1 MISSKR
7 HNVDLKSQKTPSA
20 AFRVIKMRGSK
31 TMTVRELQDKIIKLK
46 KETNTAI
53 LAHCYQAREICEIA
67 DFVGDSYKLSVDA
80 KNIAEENILF
90 CGVHFMAETAKML
103 SPQKRVFLSNR
114 HAGCPMA
121 EQMDREM
128 ISAVREMEPD
138 RTVVA
143 YINTTAALKT
153 VCDVCVTSSS
163 ALRIVR
169 ALDTDKILFIP
180 DCNLGDYIK
189 RQCPEK
195 DIKLLQGGC
204 PTHARITPKEVLA
217 AKEEHPDALF
227 LVHPECTP
235 KVVELAD
242 YVGSTT
248 GIMDYAKKSDKKEFI
263 IGTEN
268 SIVEHL
274 QYDCPGKKFYP
285 VSRDLVCHNMKLTT
299 LPDIYNT
306 LVSIGGGDG
315 DAFEIL
321 MDDELIAQARKC
333 IDEMI
338 RLGG

>member
-1 MISSKR
+1 
-7 HNVDLKSQKTPSA
+7 
-20 AFRVIKMRGSK
+20 
-31 TMTVRELQDKIIKLK
+31 MTVRELQDNIIKLK
-46 KETNTAI
+46 KQTNTAI
-53 LAHCYQAREICEIA
+53 LAHCYQAREICEVA

-80 KNIAEENILF
+80 KGVAEENIIF

-103 SPQKRVFLSNR
+103 SPQKHVYLSSK

-121 EQMDREM
+121 EQMDRDM
-128 ISAVREMEPD
+128 ISAIRAQEPD

-163 ALRIVR
+163 ALKIVK
-169 ALDTDKILFIP
+169 ALDSDKILFIP

-189 RQCPEK
+189 KQCPDK

-204 PTHARITPKEVLA
+204 PTHARITVSEVMK
-217 AKEEHPDALF
+217 AKEEHPNALF

-248 GIMDYAKKSDKKEFI
+248 GIMDYAKKSDNKEFI

-274 QYDCPGKKFYP
+274 QYDCPDKLFYP

-299 LPDIYNT
+299 LPDVYNT
-306 LVSIGGGDG
+306 LLAISGEEREACEIIMDG
-315 DAFEIL
+315 
-321 MDDELIAQARKC
+321 ELIAQARKC